1 MYKLTQWSDCIQFLN
16 TVGPSYKAPLAK
28 DCISYQVRLQMHW
41 EIISIPIFNL
51 KRGHLS
57 YKDTFSLQKWDSCIN
72 INLPPPPP
80 LLLTP
85 TKKSS
90 ILRLYLILFHHHHA
104 QYITY
109 FIHIYITSVD
119 ILFIYL
125 SCPSLQLCV
134 NCYRMT

>member
-72 INLPPPPP
+72 INLSLPPPSHPHKKILHLKIVSYFVPP
-80 LLLTP
+80 SPCTIYNLLHTYIYNVSRYIVYLFKLP
-85 TKKSS
+85 KST
-90 ILRLYLILFHHHHA
+90 A
-104 QYITY
+104 M
-109 FIHIYITSVD
+109 
-119 ILFIYL
+119 
-125 SCPSLQLCV
+125 C
-134 NCYRMT
+134 